1 LVTRKGGSIKKGSQ
15 VGTVS
20 HISRSSGNLILE
32 SSRNAKIGETVFDYK
47 GKRVGVVFDV
57 FGPVNKPY
65 ASVRTR
71 IKKPEHLIG
80 AELYSGRGKS
90 RT

>member
-1 LVTRKGGSIKKGSQ
+1 MKKGSRI
-15 VGTVS
+15 GTVM

-32 SSRNAKIGETVFDYK
+32 SSRNAKIGETVTDSK

-57 FGPVNKPY
+57 FGPVGSPY

-71 IKKPEHLIG
+71 IKNPEHLIG
-80 AELYSGRGKS
+80 AELFSGQMKK
-90 RT
+90 

>member
-1 LVTRKGGSIKKGSQ
+1 MKKGGRIGK
-15 VGTVS
+15 VM

-32 SSRNAKIGETVFDYK
+32 SSRNSKIGETVTDSK

-57 FGPVNKPY
+57 FGPVDSPY

-71 IKKPEHLIG
+71 IKNPEHLIG
-80 AELYSGRGKS
+80 AELFSGQMKK
-90 RT
+90 

>member
-1 LVTRKGGSIKKGSQ
+1 MVVRKRGSIKKGSLIGK
-15 VGTVS
+15 VM

-32 SSRNAKIGETVFDYK
+32 SSRNAKIGETVTDSK

-57 FGPVNKPY
+57 FGSVDSPF

-71 IKKPEHLIG
+71 LKNPEHLVG
-80 AELYSGRGKS
+80 AELFSGQMNK
-90 RT
+90 